1 MSSNCFTNQMS
12 FTPRRKDGIASPSS
26 TRLGSGTGKKSAH
39 SSTNGAEGSILDDTR
54 TAASRVDV
62 DMSQFGILG
71 WKEYALLKYS
81 DNPKFYNSA
90 VGKDL
95 IVESA
100 MWELQQK
107 LIAIEAWADEVEV
120 AAFELEN
127 NLRKEKKARLRAES
141 KLRKLEV
148 AIARN
153 PPKNVSESI
162 LEQSRESLVR
172 SPPRVASPLDI
183 GVRSM
188 SPPRGGAMSSPAS
201 TSSPLSGS
209 VGPDSRIASP
219 SHTRRGS
226 GSVSTASRGR
236 SPGRRGD
243 AAKAAGAA
251 AAAGG
256 SSQEPEKNK
265 GRFKALVSSFLGRST
280 SKSADSEG
288 GGLTVP
294 SPPTSPTNA
303 GSASFF
309 GSRGA
314 NKRQSSAASADE
326 VTSLAGVGGT
336 PPGSLGDTKSELERK
351 IERALALPNP

>member
-1 MSSNCFTNQMS
+1 MS
-12 FTPRRKDGIASPSS
+12 FTPRRKDGLLSPGSS
-26 TRLGSGTGKKSAH
+26 TRLGGSTGKKSAH
-39 SSTNGAEGSILDDTR
+39 SSTNGAEGSVLDDTR
-54 TAASRVDV
+54 TAVSRVDV
-62 DMSQFGILG
+62 DMAQFGILG

-127 NLRKEKKARLRAES
+127 NLRKEKKARLKAEA

-148 AIARN
+148 AITRN

-172 SPPRVASPLDI
+172 SPPRVASPLDV
-183 GVRSM
+183 GMRSM
-188 SPPRGGAMSSPAS
+188 SPPRSGAVSSPAS

-209 VGPDSRIASP
+209 VGPDGRIASP

-226 GSVSTASRGR
+226 GSASAASRGR
-236 SPGRRGD
+236 SRSPLRRGD
-243 AAKAAGAA
+243 AAKAAAA
-251 AAAGG
+251 AVAAGG
-256 SSQEPEKNK
+256 SQEPEKSK

-280 SKSADSEG
+280 SKSADSEA

-303 GSASFF
+303 GSDSDSKSRSFF

-326 VTSLAGVGGT
+326 ATSLAGVGGT
-336 PPGSLGDTKSELERK
+336 PPSSLGDSKSELERK
-351 IERALALPNP
+351 IERALSLPNP

>member
-1 MSSNCFTNQMS
+1 MS

-26 TRLGSGTGKKSAH
+26 TTRLGSSGTGKKSAH
-39 SSTNGAEGSILDDTR
+39 SSTNGAEGSVLDDTR
-54 TAASRVDV
+54 TAVSRVDV

-81 DNPKFYNSA
+81 DNAKFYNSA

-127 NLRKEKKARLRAES
+127 NLRKEKKARLKAES

-188 SPPRGGAMSSPAS
+188 SPPRGGALSSPAS

-236 SPGRRGD
+236 SHSPGRKGD

-251 AAAGG
+251 AAAGS

-288 GGLTVP
+288 GGPTVP
-294 SPPTSPTNA
+294 SPPISPTNA